1 MTHDALPELPAPL
14 AIDYDTVHV
23 VEPAHQ
29 AALVDELQHR
39 GTRIVAIEGDLV
51 MAAGRAGVA
60 AWAANSWLAPAE
72 YGLASINEAAR
83 TLKAIQRN
91 WHGHHLTHFRRAEL
105 IAAKLPT
112 IRFRPLAFPAPPPSA
127 PLGAWSL
134 VARDRMIVSP
144 VCSRPFA
151 DGQPVFVE
159 DRHGPPNRAYLKL
172 WEALTLAR
180 RWPGAG
186 QRCLDLGASPGGW
199 TWVLAELGADVL
211 AVDRAALAPAIDGRA
226 NVVTQAGDAF
236 AIDIESTGPVDWVCS
251 DLIAYPERLLALA
264 HYWCRAAPQANVIL
278 TVKCQGTV
286 DAGLIAAFYEIPGAR
301 LAHLSANKHELT
313 FFRLADGGPAE
324 AARWPA
330 EA

>member
-1 MTHDALPELPAPL
+1 MKHETSPEPPAPL
-14 AIDYDTVHV
+14 PIDYDTVHV
-23 VEPAHQ
+23 VEAAHQ
-29 AALVDELQHR
+29 AALVDELAHR
-39 GTRIVAIEGDLV
+39 GSRVVAIEGDLV
-51 MAAGRAGVA
+51 MSAGRPGVA
-60 AWAANSWLAPAE
+60 AWASNSWLAPAE
-72 YGLASINEAAR
+72 YSLASINEAAR

-91 WHGHHLTHFRRAEL
+91 WHGHHLAHFRRAEL

-112 IRFRPLAFPAPPPSA
+112 IRFRPLAFPSMPPAA

-144 VCSRPFA
+144 RCSRPFA

-180 RWPGAG
+180 HWPVAG

-199 TWVLAELGADVL
+199 SWVLAELGADVL
-211 AVDRAALAPAIDGRA
+211 AIDRAPLAPAIAHRA
-226 NVVTQAGDAF
+226 NVHPQAGDAF
-236 AIDIESTGPVDWVCS
+236 AIDIDTTGPVDWVCS

-264 HYWCRAAPQANVIL
+264 HYWCRAAPRANVIL

-286 DAGLIAAFYEIPGAR
+286 DTDLIAAFYEIPGAR

-330 EA
+330 DA